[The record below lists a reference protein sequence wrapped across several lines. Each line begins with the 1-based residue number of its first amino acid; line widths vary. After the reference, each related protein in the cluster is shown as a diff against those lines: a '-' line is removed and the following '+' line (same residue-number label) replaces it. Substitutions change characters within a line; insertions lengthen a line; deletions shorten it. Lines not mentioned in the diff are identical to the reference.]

1 MFLQLMF
8 VHEPIKFLI
17 VSHNFFGWTLTQ
29 CIMCAFTGAI
39 VELLCEVVFS
49 PIGYRISNR
58 WKEEG
63 VGNEYLAKYP
73 VKE

>member
-1 MFLQLMF
+1 MWTNLIFA
-8 VHEPIKFLI
+8 LI

-39 VELLCEVVFS
+39 VELLCEIVFS
-49 PIGYRISNR
+49 PLRLRISNAGKKR
-58 WKEEG
+58 VSET
-63 VGNEYLAKYP
+63 NILAKYP

>member
-1 MFLQLMF
+1 M
-8 VHEPIKFLI
+8 
-17 VSHNFFGWTLTQ
+17 TQ

-39 VELLCEVVFS
+39 VELLCEIVFS